1 MFIPVLY
8 ISSLIHIFSTDY
20 MSEDPRL
27 VGIKLSNSG
36 ELLKTIIQKY
46 ILKCVIGLSNDSIMV
61 ISYSMIESE
70 MDNRGSKSVMCFKL
84 NCCKR
89 ATSRR

>member
-46 ILKCVIGLSNDSIMV
+46 ILKCVIG
-61 ISYSMIESE
+61 
-70 MDNRGSKSVMCFKL
+70 
-84 NCCKR
+84 
-89 ATSRR
+89 